1 MRKMATS
8 DATQFRVEMFQ
19 LAKSVDEAIASIG
32 DGCLLV
38 VPREVSGVPMAATR
52 ALVRR
57 AVRKLHLVALPTS
70 SLQADLLIGAGCVET
85 LETSAVSLGEFGPAP
100 RFTAAITSGA
110 IKMKDA
116 TCPALH
122 AALQASEKG
131 VPFMPLRGLIGSD
144 ILKYRGDWKVIN
156 SPFADSDPIVL
167 LPAIKP
173 DVALVHAPMADRFG
187 NVWIGRQRELA
198 TMAHAAHRTI
208 VTVEQIHRGNL
219 LDDPTLAA
227 GTLPGFYVDTVAIA
241 ERGAWPLGLPD
252 FYASDAEH
260 IAEYARMAATT
271 EGFAQYLNK
280 YVHEKTDP

>member
-1 MRKMATS
+1 MQA
-8 DATQFRVEMFQ
+8 DMFQ
-19 LAKSVDEAIASIG
+19 PAKSVGDAIAVIG
-32 DGCLLV
+32 DGCMLV

-52 ALVRR
+52 ALIRR
-57 AVRKLHLVALPTS
+57 GVKRLHLVALPTS

-100 RFTAAITSGA
+100 RFSAAATSAAIK
-110 IKMKDA
+110 IKDA

-144 ILKYRGDWKVIN
+144 ILKYRDDWKVID
-156 SPFADSDPIVL
+156 SPFGSDDPIVL

-173 DVALVHAPMADRFG
+173 DVALLHAPMADRFG

-198 TMAHAAHRTI
+198 TMAHAAAKTI
-208 VTVEQIHRGNL
+208 ATVEEIYDGNL

-227 GTLPGFYVDTVAIA
+227 GTLPGFYVEAVAVA
-241 ERGAWPLGLPD
+241 ARGAWPLGLPD
-252 FYASDAEH
+252 RYVLDAEH
-260 IAEYARMAATT
+260 LALYATMAATT
-271 EGFAQYLNK
+271 EGFADYLDK
-280 YVHEKTDP
+280 FVYDRRAA